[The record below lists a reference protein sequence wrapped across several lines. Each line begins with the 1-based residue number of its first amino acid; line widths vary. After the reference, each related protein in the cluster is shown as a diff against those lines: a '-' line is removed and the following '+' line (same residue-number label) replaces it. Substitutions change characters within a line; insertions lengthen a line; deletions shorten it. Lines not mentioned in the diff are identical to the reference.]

1 MTSTHRSTLLSK
13 LGRTLHRSSHFFLH
27 LFPSLLSAMV
37 AAFLLAISVNIL
49 AQESRIHP
57 YTQQTYTQW
66 ENKLDATE
74 AVTRPGGDPEKAL
87 PVLEATEEWFKEK
100 QQTLE
105 RHPDYKVGLKRQLT
119 LRIKQARITAVMGL
133 VFADTAAKQQK
144 TALLDGKGGAYDQL
158 EKADKL
164 VQSLIAVLGPDQDP
178 VKDVAAYV
186 ENVRSKVKE
195 KANMIKGAGDINMA
209 TAAGVR
215 LHPFT
220 KQTFEKW
227 VANLEEDIAILAGP
241 KSVEGKISE
250 LENGRRW
257 FQSNH
262 QELVKHPGFE
272 QGMAKMNQLMLG
284 LAELKGKRAVE
295 FAEKGLKEMNS
306 NMFNESSGTYQQIK
320 DAEKLVAEF
329 GKGGDSAKA
338 NSAIANAK
346 AAVES
351 LSEQYSTKAA
361 ASFRLPAETYNGGDK
376 SRLRDQIVAKWKEN
390 YPGDQVLGVRFLKP
404 DWERRKESNYNNGSW
419 YHYDNSVL
427 LAYVVIKKSGE
438 LATVYPAYVNKNNQ
452 SGAITIGAQTKG
464 GSYSHQDMLMKH
476 VNF

>member
-1 MTSTHRSTLLSK
+1 MNQTLRNMQFLSSTI
-13 LGRTLHRSSHFFLH
+13 F
-27 LFPSLLSAMV
+27 
-37 AAFLLAISVNIL
+37 AAFLFAFSLAVS
-49 AQESRIHP
+49 AQDGRIHP
-57 YTQQTYTQW
+57 FTEQMYTQW
-66 ENKLDATE
+66 QSKLDATE

-100 QQTLE
+100 KQTLE
-105 RHPDYKVGLKRQLT
+105 RHPDYKLGLKRQLT

-133 VFADTAAKQQK
+133 VFADAAAKQQK

-164 VQSLIAVLGPDQDP
+164 VQSLIQVLGPDQDP
-178 VKDVAAYV
+178 VKDVLAYV
-186 ENVRSKVKE
+186 ENVRGKVKE
-195 KANMIKGAGDINMA
+195 KAGLIKGAGDINMA
-209 TAAGVR
+209 TAAGVK

-227 VANLEEDIAILAGP
+227 VANIEEDTAILAGS
-241 KSVEGKISE
+241 KSVENKISE

-257 FQSNH
+257 FQSSH
-262 QELVKHPGFE
+262 QELVKHPSFE
-272 QGMAKMNQLMLG
+272 QGMLKMNQLMLG

-295 FAEKGLKEMNS
+295 FAEKGLKDMNP
-306 NMFNESSGTYQQIK
+306 NMFSESSGTYQQIK

-329 GKGGDSAKA
+329 GKGADSAKA
-338 NSAIANAK
+338 SAAIASAK
-346 AAVES
+346 SEVES
-351 LSEQYSTKAA
+351 LSGQYSTKAA
-361 ASFRLPAETYNGGDK
+361 ASFRLPAEAYNGSDK
-376 SRLRDQIVAKWKEN
+376 GRLRDQITAKWKEN
-390 YPGDQVLGVRFLKP
+390 YPGDQVLGVRFLKA

-427 LAYVVIKKSGE
+427 LTYVVIKKSSE

-464 GSYSHQDMLMKH
+464 GSYSHQDMLMKN
-476 VNF
+476 VSF